1 MEKYLRKQIRTS
13 ETDENLKCLH
23 YLSANFKK
31 TCIRTL
37 GRGFDVK
44 DYYKNGLDN
53 KEIDGKV
60 FKETDKD
67 RSTKCKSVISD
78 KLDICSRKS
87 IGNHSVSFCNIL

>member
-1 MEKYLRKQIRTS
+1 MRKITYLELDDGKLT
-13 ETDENLKCLH
+13 
-23 YLSANFKK
+23 NFL
-31 TCIRTL
+31 IA
-37 GRGFDVK
+37 F
-44 DYYKNGLDN
+44 KNGLDN

-87 IGNHSVSFCNIL
+87 IGIKVMLQKQQKHVINMLLMSLGWMKFIQL

>member
-1 MEKYLRKQIRTS
+1 MNLKMPLPVYEKVFSVPEKGFLS

-44 DYYKNGLDN
+44 DYYRYFLKRDEKIYNTC
-53 KEIDGKV
+53 KEKQGYY
-60 FKETDKD
+60 
-67 RSTKCKSVISD
+67 
-78 KLDICSRKS
+78 L
-87 IGNHSVSFCNIL
+87 